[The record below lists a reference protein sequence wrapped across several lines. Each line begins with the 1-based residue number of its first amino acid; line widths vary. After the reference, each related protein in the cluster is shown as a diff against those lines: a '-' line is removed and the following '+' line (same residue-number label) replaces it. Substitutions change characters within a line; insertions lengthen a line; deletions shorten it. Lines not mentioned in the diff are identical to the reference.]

1 MSCHH
6 GTHSPTTRR
15 ELLSRCALGF
25 GSVALTSLLGERAFG
40 NLVSDTSPLSPKPPH
55 FAPKVKRVIYLYM
68 DGAPSQVDT
77 FDPKPRLDREHGKP
91 FGMTIQPTQFN
102 NIGKTLK
109 SPWKFKRGGE
119 SGIPVSD
126 LFPKVRE
133 HVDDLC
139 VVRSM
144 VSEFSEHTNANY
156 FLHTGLGLSGRPS
169 MGAWVTYGLGSE
181 NENLPGYAVIN
192 GGLTPPGGLDCFAS
206 GFLPATYQGSM
217 FQPQKIPVANIRP
230 GERTPELQRSK
241 LDLLGALDKGLL
253 AQMGP
258 LDALESSIANQELA
272 FRMQAAVPELSD
284 LSDETEATKSMYGV
298 DSPYKQTQV
307 YARQCLLARRMIE
320 RGVRFIELT
329 CPHIG
334 GADRW
339 DQHGNLKRD
348 HENNARA
355 VDQPI
360 AALLTD
366 LKRTGLFEETLVIW
380 SGEFGRTPFAQG
392 ANGRDHNP
400 YGFSLWMAGG
410 GIKGGMTYG
419 ATDEYGYH
427 AVDKR
432 VEIYDLHA
440 TMLHLLGFDH
450 TQLTFRHSGRDMRL
464 TDVHGKVVTGVLA

>member
-253 AQMGP
+253 AQMGSGGSENPEVFLAVFHPRSLDLFGDSAKWSRFQSTPDRLASGLPCVAISEIGWDVPHNVP
-258 LDALESSIANQELA
+258 L
-272 FRMQAAVPELSD
+272 
-284 LSDETEATKSMYGV
+284 
-298 DSPYKQTQV
+298 
-307 YARQCLLARRMIE
+307 
-320 RGVRFIELT
+320 
-329 CPHIG
+329 
-334 GADRW
+334 
-339 DQHGNLKRD
+339 
-348 HENNARA
+348 
-355 VDQPI
+355 
-360 AALLTD
+360 
-366 LKRTGLFEETLVIW
+366 
-380 SGEFGRTPFAQG
+380 
-392 ANGRDHNP
+392 
-400 YGFSLWMAGG
+400 
-410 GIKGGMTYG
+410 
-419 ATDEYGYH
+419 
-427 AVDKR
+427 
-432 VEIYDLHA
+432 
-440 TMLHLLGFDH
+440 
-450 TQLTFRHSGRDMRL
+450 
-464 TDVHGKVVTGVLA
+464 